1 MIVDVYIFRLGR
13 LVQTTEPLS
22 CRVIA
27 SEICD
32 SFEGVLPR
40 KPKARPQDIFIKQC

>member
-1 MIVDVYIFRLGR
+1 MIVDVLLSRLGR

-22 CRVIA
+22 CRIIA

-32 SFEGVLPR
+32 MLMRLSCEVL
-40 KPKARPQDIFIKQC
+40 AS